1 MARRN
6 GPCCHSLVTIYGCLF
21 HHVCIYLIFSTFI
34 SRFFYWLIIWG
45 LACKSIFKY
54 ISSRL
59 ISLFEMNIFFT
70 CCDCHACLITAVNV
84 WCLSCVSVWCWWAA
98 CFWNSSIKCIYWS
111 PVVPLEKKTHC
122 VFKKTNKK
130 TLLSKF
136 MFIIIIHVFSHYES
150 IIDIKTTVTTTIPK
164 NNLKKKRWPPLTPQ
178 SESQLK

>member
-1 MARRN
+1 M
-6 GPCCHSLVTIYGCLF
+6 SVF
-21 HHVCIYLIFSTFI
+21 FFFSTFI

-70 CCDCHACLITAVNV
+70 CCDSVDFWPCMFNN
-84 WCLSCVSVWCWWAA
+84 SCKCMVSVLCV
-98 CFWNSSIKCIYWS
+98 CLVLMGCMFLEQQYKMYLLKSSSAIR
-111 PVVPLEKKTHC
+111 KKNHC
-122 VFKKTNKK
+122 VLKKTNKK
-130 TLLSKF
+130 TLLSKL

-164 NNLKKKRWPPLTPQ
+164 NNLKKKSWRPLTPQ

>member
-111 PVVPLEKKTHC
+111 PVVPLEKKPLC
-122 VFKKTNKK
+122 LKKNKQK
-130 TLLSKF
+130 N
-136 MFIIIIHVFSHYES
+136 IIIKINVHHNYSCFLSLRV
-150 IIDIKTTVTTTIPK
+150 
-164 NNLKKKRWPPLTPQ
+164 NNRHQNNSNNNNT
-178 SESQLK
+178 

>member
-6 GPCCHSLVTIYGCLF
+6 GHCCHSLVTIYGCLF

-70 CCDCHACLITAVNV
+70 CCDSVDFWPCMFNN
-84 WCLSCVSVWCWWAA
+84 SCKCMVSVLCV
-98 CFWNSSIKCIYWS
+98 CLVLMGCMFLEQQYKMHLLKSSSAIR
-111 PVVPLEKKTHC
+111 KKKHC
-122 VFKKTNKK
+122 VLKKTNKK
-130 TLLSKF
+130 N
-136 MFIIIIHVFSHYES
+136 IIIKINVHHNYSCFLSLRV
-150 IIDIKTTVTTTIPK
+150 
-164 NNLKKKRWPPLTPQ
+164 NNRHQNNSNNNNT
-178 SESQLK
+178 